1 MKSKIAWAIQSFFL
15 CFLFNLA
22 FAAIIYLMADKILE
36 ALNVWVSPLTGPG
49 APALPEDFQMA
60 LGSFGTFL
68 VQIHGYLMPVLA
80 ALTAAITLMLWFFL
94 FLAGRRQIGRATLS
108 AAQVKIEVS
117 AKPKEEGE
125 EAR

>member
-80 ALTAAITLMLWFFL
+80 ALTAAITLMPWFFL